1 MGKYTVWCLLRFGD
15 GSEGDG
21 LTFTS
26 GSGSSPVSM
35 TECSRIFGYKL
46 YLGVQCLPRG
56 GPASVE
62 GLYILMIKF
71 RKTF

>member
-1 MGKYTVWCLLRFGD
+1 MA
-15 GSEGDG
+15 G

-26 GSGSSPVSM
+26 GTGSSPVSM
-35 TECSRIFGYKL
+35 TECSRIVGHKL
-46 YLGVQCLPRG
+46 SLEVIFFLQCLPRG
-56 GPASVE
+56 VPASVE